1 MEKFEDGTG
10 PPPVDLVQ
18 CNICERTFLP
28 DVLKKHTNFCQM
40 SKAKKK
46 YVFDSRSQRTR
57 GTVFSVLE
65 PTQPKAEPPKK
76 PSNWRKNNKDLI
88 SCVRAAKIFSAAM
101 KDGTSLPPPPP
112 HPYDPDYIQCPYCQ
126 WRFKKSAADRHIQI
140 CKEQHAQ
147 MPNNGTAPLPLDLVQ
162 CKICIRRFFPED
174 REKHEEICQKLL
186 AKRRKV
192 FDSRSPPSGAA
203 HKPQEMSS
211 GFGSARKTNH
221 ETILIQTKAEAYISR
236 NNSNIVR
243 NISKYCHLCETRYL
257 GQSTKF
263 FCKYGMRRMCM

>member
-1 MEKFEDGTG
+1 LEGCQMMALG
-10 PPPVDLVQ
+10 PPLWDLVQ

-46 YVFDSRSQRTR
+46 YIFDSRSQRKR

-76 PSNWRKNNKDLI
+76 PSNWRKNNQDLI

-101 KDGTSLPPPPP
+101 KDGTSL
-112 HPYDPDYIQCPYCQ
+112 HPVSLLSVEVQ
-126 WRFKKSAADRHIQI
+126 KSAADRHIQI

-162 CKICIRRFFPED
+162 CKICIRRFFPRRP
-174 REKHEEICQKLL
+174 REPSIWRTEI
-186 AKRRKV
+186 RR
-192 FDSRSPPSGAA
+192 FHGLTSPPSGAA
-203 HKPQEMSS
+203 HKPQEMS
-211 GFGSARKTNH
+211 
-221 ETILIQTKAEAYISR
+221 LLSR

>member
-147 MPNNGTAPLPLDLVQ
+147 IALSWISTGCVSAP
-162 CKICIRRFFPED
+162 
-174 REKHEEICQKLL
+174 KLL
-186 AKRRKV
+186 SCVTSAQSAV
-192 FDSRSPPSGAA
+192 HQSPPPPVLLS
-203 HKPQEMSS
+203 
-211 GFGSARKTNH
+211 
-221 ETILIQTKAEAYISR
+221 ICC
-236 NNSNIVR
+236 
-243 NISKYCHLCETRYL
+243 SKD
-257 GQSTKF
+257 S
-263 FCKYGMRRMCM
+263 